1 MVGAIEPAAPPSTPV
16 GTPGT
21 PGIVVVDV
29 VVVGW
34 AARCS
39 LVGGRISLPSP
50 VSQAA
55 ATVTRADAATAA
67 RNGDDRRSTPGQA
80 R

>member
-1 MVGAIEPAAPPSTPV
+1 MVL
-16 GTPGT
+16 
-21 PGIVVVDV
+21 VVDV

-39 LVGGRISLPSP
+39 LVGGRIVLPSP

-55 ATVTRADAATAA
+55 ATVTRADAATAN
-67 RNGDDRRSTPGQA
+67 RSGDDRRSTPGQA
-80 R
+80 KPPGSL